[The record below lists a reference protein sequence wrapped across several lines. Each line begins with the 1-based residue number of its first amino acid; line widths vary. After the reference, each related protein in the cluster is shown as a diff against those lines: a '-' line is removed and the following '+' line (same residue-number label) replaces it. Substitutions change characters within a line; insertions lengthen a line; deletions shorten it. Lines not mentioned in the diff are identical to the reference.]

1 MTVCR
6 EAGKGMSVPLVTSR
20 RLFLKRAVATL
31 AMPAVVRVATL
42 MPIPRQRI
50 YQASLKMTLA
60 EWVRLQSAFDME
72 KIISLLTAADEIVDD
87 MHHSLPSRV
96 ASSVPAAAL
105 IPPQSWRS
113 MVGSATHSNYQ
124 AMLYEGF
131 VTEGYGHSNNLSNA
145 TKVRM

>member
-1 MTVCR
+1 V
-6 EAGKGMSVPLVTSR
+6 SIVTSR
-20 RLFLKRAVATL
+20 RLFLKRAVVTL

-60 EWVRLQSAFDME
+60 EWTRLQSAFDME
-72 KIISLLTAADEIVDD
+72 KIISLLTTSNEFVDD
-87 MHHSLPSRV
+87 MHHSPPSRI

-113 MVGSATHSNYQ
+113 MVGSAPYNP
-124 AMLYEGF
+124 
-131 VTEGYGHSNNLSNA
+131 
-145 TKVRM
+145 

>member
-1 MTVCR
+1 
-6 EAGKGMSVPLVTSR
+6 
-20 RLFLKRAVATL
+20 LFLKRAVATL
-31 AMPAVVRVATL
+31 AMPAFVRVATL
-42 MPIPRQRI
+42 MPISRQRI
-50 YQASLKMTLA
+50 YQAPLKMTLA
-60 EWVRLQSAFDME
+60 EWARLLGVFDME
-72 KIISLLTAADEIVDD
+72 KIISLLTAANEFVDD

-124 AMLYEGF
+124 AMLYEGS
-131 VTEGYGHSNNLSNA
+131 VTEGYNHSNDLSDA